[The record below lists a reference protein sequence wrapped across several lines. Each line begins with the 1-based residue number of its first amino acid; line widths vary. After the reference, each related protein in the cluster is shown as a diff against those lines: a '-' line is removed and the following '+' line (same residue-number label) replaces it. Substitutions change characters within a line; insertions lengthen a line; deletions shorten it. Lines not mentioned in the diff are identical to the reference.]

1 MSTTLTELSSLI
13 SREVGPVMLESYAAR
28 PSVLPKLGRIT
39 PVSPEGI
46 DLGFKGAVIADGG
59 YLDERNEH
67 QPYNED
73 RIRQAHQWQCKV
85 REFAKIFQIDRRTWA
100 AINSRSQVIANIMQW
115 ARTEGGNTMATKE
128 RFVAGMFQKGTLT
141 AGSLAY
147 FDNTYSDNVDPYPK
161 FIYDNLPWFDT
172 AHPAQSGATYAN
184 HVVSSAL
191 SHANLE
197 TMQILT
203 DQTNAFNE
211 RGLPMNIQ
219 HNVLLVPVN
228 LRATAERIVM
238 SERVAGSAA
247 NDVNPLRG
255 RYEVVAWNQLTDNTA
270 AWWTGV
276 MGNMVEIY
284 DSGPPRIRVEEQ
296 PGTPFVNL
304 VMDTYFGA
312 TVAQWRNAA
321 CANKAAS

>member
-1 MSTTLTELSSLI
+1 MSTTLTELSAI
-13 SREVGPVMLESYAAR
+13 VSREVGPVMLESYASR
-28 PSVLPKLGRIT
+28 PSVLPMLGMIT
-39 PVSPEGI
+39 PVDPTGA

-59 YLDERNEH
+59 YLDERKEN
-67 QPYNED
+67 QPYDED
-73 RIRQAHQWQCKV
+73 RIRQAHQWQCQV
-85 REFAKIFQIDRRTWA
+85 REFAKRFRIDRRTWA
-100 AINSRSQVIANIMQW
+100 ADNARKQVIANMLQW
-115 ARTEGGNTMATKE
+115 ARTEGGNAMMTKE
-128 RFVAGMFQKGTLT
+128 RLVAGMFQKGTLT

-147 FDNTYSDNVDPYPK
+147 FDNTYADNVDPYPK

-238 SERVAGSAA
+238 SERVAGSTN

-255 RYEVVAWNQLTDNTA
+255 RYEVVAWNQLTDDTD

-276 MGNMVEIY
+276 KGNMVEMY
-284 DSGPPRIRVEEQ
+284 DSGAPRVRVEEE
-296 PGTPFVNL
+296 PGSPFVYVVL
-304 VMDTYFGA
+304 DTFFGA
-312 TVAQWRNAA
+312 TVTQWRHAA
-321 CANKAAS
+321 CANKGA